1 MATGEGPPPPIAQVL
16 IDDHSIRQL
25 EPIVGRWPWP
35 RMVHAV
41 LVDFLARGPAT
52 LVVYDVL
59 FSESAKGTSDIGG
72 TAWTGAESD
81 AALVDSVGRAGNV
94 ILAAEASSE
103 GLVDATKNVQPPL
116 DDIPALQARWPVA
129 GFAER
134 RPLLTPP
141 FPALARAARGIG
153 HARLAYDADGPA
165 RRYVPFVEVAG
176 RIVPSL
182 PVAAVLA
189 ARGIA
194 PDQVTASRM
203 ALMLGPTRVPW
214 VEQVVPDYYG
224 PPQTV
229 WRGLVPFRGPTMRAD
244 RTPTFPSYSFQD
256 VFLAEQQ
263 ILAGQA
269 PHLDPAVFKDRI
281 VVVGVTAEGL
291 KDIFT
296 TPYGE
301 GTMPGAEF
309 HANVIDGLL
318 ANRAIAPAASWQR
331 ATAILVPALAVSAVG
346 ALAAPWAAALAA
358 LAAAV
363 SLTWLTTRALGQGLW
378 LPLVVPVLAA
388 LLAFVADLAWSY
400 FVEGREKRRVK
411 RLFSRYVSR
420 DVYQR
425 LLASPGDIGL
435 GGERREM
442 TVLFSDMR
450 GFTTLSESGEAED
463 LVRQLNQYFTRMVR
477 GRVRPAWHGGQ
488 VRRRHDHGP
497 LRGAARRSRPCRSR
511 GADRPADGR
520 RPAGPQPPLGD
531 RGPGRPRHRHR
542 HQHRGDDCRQHRVR
556 YDHELHGDWRQREPR
571 RPARIAQQ
579 AVRHARPDFGG
590 DPPAVEGTIR
600 PPPPGRGPG
609 EGEDPAGRHL
619 RSAHRGEER
628 GIRMR
633 SRVILAAAVAAVVAT
648 PALTAADQLGGLTGA
663 LKKAQQ
669 FKDVEMTDAEEAQ
682 LGAQVSERIR
692 ARYGVVQSVPV
703 HRYVSLVGMA
713 LATASAKPGLQW
725 KFIVLDTD
733 AVNAF
738 AAPGGF
744 IHITKGALANLKDES
759 ELAGV
764 LGHEIIHV
772 TEKHTIRAIQ
782 KGKLVQMGAN
792 DTVAG
797 NNLLMSQLV
806 DTAYQVIENGFG
818 RGEELEADEKGI
830 VLANT
835 VGYAPQ
841 GLNGFL
847 TMLMERNKSGADRNG
862 LFASHPETKERVDK
876 LTRQIAAPE
885 AGLHGD
891 GGRALY
897 HQHHVQAGPG
907 GRDRQRRGRIGRGRR
922 RVVAAAEE
930 EGPRR
935 SRRNAHPGRRREE
948 VGADHRIGRGP
959 RRRQRGQERRGRHQ
973 HGAGRG
979 HRRRRRAHRV
989 QEGRRI

>member
-1 MATGEGPPPPIAQVL
+1 VRIAATRWALAAAFTLASALLAAALGLTPLLRQLELKTYDARLRAVATGEGPPPPIAQVL

-103 GLVDATKNVQPPL
+103 GLVDPTKNVQPPL

-189 ARGIA
+189 ARGTA

-203 ALMLGPTRVPW
+203 ALVLGPTRVPW

-224 PPQTV
+224 PAQTV

-331 ATAILVPALAVSAVG
+331 ATAILGPALAVSAVG

-463 LVRQLNQYFTRMVR
+463 LVRQLNQYFTRMVE
-477 GRVRPAWHGGQ
+477 V
-488 VRRRHDHGP
+488 V
-497 LRGAARRSRPCRSR
+497 
-511 GADRPADGR
+511 
-520 RPAGPQPPLGD
+520 
-531 RGPGRPRHRHR
+531 
-542 HQHRGDDCRQHRVR
+542 
-556 YDHELHGDWRQREPR
+556 
-571 RPARIAQQ
+571 
-579 AVRHARPDFGG
+579 F
-590 DPPAVEGTIR
+590 
-600 PPPPGRGPG
+600 
-609 EGEDPAGRHL
+609 
-619 RSAHRGEER
+619 AHRGTVDKFVGDMIMALYGAPLDDPDHADHAVQTALQMVDALQDLNRRWAIEGRAALDIGVGVNTGEMIA
-628 GIRMR
+628 GNIGSDTIM
-633 SRVILAAAVAAVVAT
+633 SYTVIGDNVN
-648 PALTAADQLGGLTGA
+648 
-663 LKKAQQ
+663 
-669 FKDVEMTDAEEAQ
+669 
-682 LGAQVSERIR
+682 LGARLESLNKEYGTRILISEATRR
-692 ARYGVVQSVPV
+692 QLKGQYDLRPLGEV
-703 HRYVSLVGMA
+703 LV
-713 LATASAKPGLQW
+713 
-725 KFIVLDTD
+725 
-733 AVNAF
+733 
-738 AAPGGF
+738 
-744 IHITKGALANLKDES
+744 
-759 ELAGV
+759 
-764 LGHEIIHV
+764 
-772 TEKHTIRAIQ
+772 
-782 KGKLVQMGAN
+782 KGK
-792 DTVAG
+792 TRPVAIYE
-797 NNLLMSQLV
+797 V
-806 DTAYQVIENGFG
+806 RTAVKN
-818 RGEELEADEKGI
+818 EAS
-830 VLANT
+830 V
-835 VGYAPQ
+835 
-841 GLNGFL
+841 
-847 TMLMERNKSGADRNG
+847 
-862 LFASHPETKERVDK
+862 
-876 LTRQIAAPE
+876 
-885 AGLHGD
+885 
-891 GGRALY
+891 
-897 HQHHVQAGPG
+897 
-907 GRDRQRRGRIGRGRR
+907 
-922 RVVAAAEE
+922 
-930 EGPRR
+930 
-935 SRRNAHPGRRREE
+935 
-948 VGADHRIGRGP
+948 
-959 RRRQRGQERRGRHQ
+959 
-973 HGAGRG
+973 
-979 HRRRRRAHRV
+979 
-989 QEGRRI
+989 

>member
-1 MATGEGPPPPIAQVL
+1 MGTRWAVAFGFTVAAALLAGLLGRTSLLQQLELKTYDARLRAVATGEGPPPPIAQVL

-59 FSESAKGTSDIGG
+59 FSESATGTSDIGG

-182 PVAAVLA
+182 PVAAALA

-203 ALMLGPTRVPW
+203 TLVLGSTRVPW

-224 PPQTV
+224 PAQTV

-463 LVRQLNQYFTRMVR
+463 LVRQLNQYFTRMV
-477 GRVRPAWHGGQ
+477 Q
-488 VRRRHDHGP
+488 V
-497 LRGAARRSRPCRSR
+497 
-511 GADRPADGR
+511 
-520 RPAGPQPPLGD
+520 
-531 RGPGRPRHRHR
+531 
-542 HQHRGDDCRQHRVR
+542 V
-556 YDHELHGDWRQREPR
+556 
-571 RPARIAQQ
+571 
-579 AVRHARPDFGG
+579 F
-590 DPPAVEGTIR
+590 
-600 PPPPGRGPG
+600 
-609 EGEDPAGRHL
+609 
-619 RSAHRGEER
+619 AHRGTVDKFV
-628 GIRMR
+628 GDMIMA
-633 SRVILAAAVAAVVAT
+633 LYGAPLDDPDHADHAVQT
-648 PALTAADQLGGLTGA
+648 ALQMVDA
-663 LKKAQQ
+663 LKDLNRRWAIEGRAAL
-669 FKDVEMTDAEEAQ
+669 DIGIGINTGEMIAGNIGSDTIMSYTVIGDNVN
-682 LGAQVSERIR
+682 LGARLESLNKEYGTRILISEATRR
-692 ARYGVVQSVPV
+692 QLKGQYDLRPLGEV
-703 HRYVSLVGMA
+703 LV
-713 LATASAKPGLQW
+713 
-725 KFIVLDTD
+725 
-733 AVNAF
+733 
-738 AAPGGF
+738 
-744 IHITKGALANLKDES
+744 
-759 ELAGV
+759 
-764 LGHEIIHV
+764 
-772 TEKHTIRAIQ
+772 
-782 KGKLVQMGAN
+782 KGK
-792 DTVAG
+792 TRPVA
-797 NNLLMSQLV
+797 V
-806 DTAYQVIENGFG
+806 YEVRTALKN
-818 RGEELEADEKGI
+818 EAS
-830 VLANT
+830 V
-835 VGYAPQ
+835 
-841 GLNGFL
+841 
-847 TMLMERNKSGADRNG
+847 
-862 LFASHPETKERVDK
+862 
-876 LTRQIAAPE
+876 
-885 AGLHGD
+885 
-891 GGRALY
+891 
-897 HQHHVQAGPG
+897 
-907 GRDRQRRGRIGRGRR
+907 
-922 RVVAAAEE
+922 
-930 EGPRR
+930 
-935 SRRNAHPGRRREE
+935 
-948 VGADHRIGRGP
+948 
-959 RRRQRGQERRGRHQ
+959 
-973 HGAGRG
+973 
-979 HRRRRRAHRV
+979 
-989 QEGRRI
+989 

>member
-1 MATGEGPPPPIAQVL
+1 MGTRWAVAAGFTVVSALLAGLLGRASLVQQLELKTYDARLRTVATGAGPTPAIAQVL

-59 FSESAKGTSDIGG
+59 FSESARGTSDIGG

-81 AALVDSVGRAGNV
+81 AALVDAVGRAGNV

-103 GLVDATKNVQPPL
+103 GLVDATKNVQPPF

-189 ARGIA
+189 ARAIA
-194 PDQVTASRM
+194 PDQVTASPM
-203 ALMLGPTRVPW
+203 ALTLGPTRVPW

-224 PPQTV
+224 PPHTV

-263 ILAGQA
+263 VLAGQP

-318 ANRAIAPAASWQR
+318 ANRAIAPAESWQR
-331 ATAILVPALAVSAVG
+331 ATATLLPALAVSAVG

-358 LAAAV
+358 MAAAV
-363 SLTWLTTRALGQGLW
+363 SLSWLTTRALGQGLW

-420 DVYQR
+420 DVFQR
-425 LLASPGDIGL
+425 LLASPGEIGL

-450 GFTTLSESGEAED
+450 GFTTLSESGEPED
-463 LVRQLNQYFTRMVR
+463 LVRQLNQYFTRMVEVVFAQR
-477 GRVRPAWHGGQ
+477 GTVDKFVGDMIMALYGAPLDDPDHADHAVQTALQMVDALQELNRRWTIEGRAVLDIGIGINTGEMIAGNIGSDTIMSYTVIGDNVNLGARLESLNKQYGTRILISEATRRQLKGQYDVRPLGEVVVKGKTRPVAIFE
-488 VRRRHDHGP
+488 VRT
-497 LRGAARRSRPCRSR
+497 
-511 GADRPADGR
+511 
-520 RPAGPQPPLGD
+520 AGTN
-531 RGPGRPRHRHR
+531 
-542 HQHRGDDCRQHRVR
+542 
-556 YDHELHGDWRQREPR
+556 E
-571 RPARIAQQ
+571 
-579 AVRHARPDFGG
+579 
-590 DPPAVEGTIR
+590 
-600 PPPPGRGPG
+600 
-609 EGEDPAGRHL
+609 
-619 RSAHRGEER
+619 
-628 GIRMR
+628 
-633 SRVILAAAVAAVVAT
+633 
-648 PALTAADQLGGLTGA
+648 
-663 LKKAQQ
+663 
-669 FKDVEMTDAEEAQ
+669 
-682 LGAQVSERIR
+682 
-692 ARYGVVQSVPV
+692 
-703 HRYVSLVGMA
+703 
-713 LATASAKPGLQW
+713 ASA
-725 KFIVLDTD
+725 
-733 AVNAF
+733 
-738 AAPGGF
+738 
-744 IHITKGALANLKDES
+744 
-759 ELAGV
+759 
-764 LGHEIIHV
+764 
-772 TEKHTIRAIQ
+772 
-782 KGKLVQMGAN
+782 
-792 DTVAG
+792 
-797 NNLLMSQLV
+797 
-806 DTAYQVIENGFG
+806 
-818 RGEELEADEKGI
+818 
-830 VLANT
+830 
-835 VGYAPQ
+835 
-841 GLNGFL
+841 
-847 TMLMERNKSGADRNG
+847 
-862 LFASHPETKERVDK
+862 
-876 LTRQIAAPE
+876 
-885 AGLHGD
+885 
-891 GGRALY
+891 
-897 HQHHVQAGPG
+897 
-907 GRDRQRRGRIGRGRR
+907 
-922 RVVAAAEE
+922 
-930 EGPRR
+930 
-935 SRRNAHPGRRREE
+935 
-948 VGADHRIGRGP
+948 
-959 RRRQRGQERRGRHQ
+959 
-973 HGAGRG
+973 
-979 HRRRRRAHRV
+979 
-989 QEGRRI
+989 

>member
-1 MATGEGPPPPIAQVL
+1 M
-16 IDDHSIRQL
+16 
-25 EPIVGRWPWP
+25 
-35 RMVHAV
+35 
-41 LVDFLARGPAT
+41 
-52 LVVYDVL
+52 
-59 FSESAKGTSDIGG
+59 
-72 TAWTGAESD
+72 
-81 AALVDSVGRAGNV
+81 
-94 ILAAEASSE
+94 
-103 GLVDATKNVQPPL
+103 
-116 DDIPALQARWPVA
+116 
-129 GFAER
+129 
-134 RPLLTPP
+134 
-141 FPALARAARGIG
+141 
-153 HARLAYDADGPA
+153 
-165 RRYVPFVEVAG
+165 
-176 RIVPSL
+176 
-182 PVAAVLA
+182 
-189 ARGIA
+189 
-194 PDQVTASRM
+194 
-203 ALMLGPTRVPW
+203 
-214 VEQVVPDYYG
+214 
-224 PPQTV
+224 
-229 WRGLVPFRGPTMRAD
+229 
-244 RTPTFPSYSFQD
+244 
-256 VFLAEQQ
+256 
-263 ILAGQA
+263 
-269 PHLDPAVFKDRI
+269 
-281 VVVGVTAEGL
+281 
-291 KDIFT
+291 
-296 TPYGE
+296 
-301 GTMPGAEF
+301 
-309 HANVIDGLL
+309 
-318 ANRAIAPAASWQR
+318 
-331 ATAILVPALAVSAVG
+331 
-346 ALAAPWAAALAA
+346 
-358 LAAAV
+358 
-363 SLTWLTTRALGQGLW
+363 
-378 LPLVVPVLAA
+378 LAA

-463 LVRQLNQYFTRMVR
+463 LVRQLNQYFTRMVE
-477 GRVRPAWHGGQ
+477 VVFA
-488 VRRRHDHGP
+488 
-497 LRGAARRSRPCRSR
+497 
-511 GADRPADGR
+511 
-520 RPAGPQPPLGD
+520 
-531 RGPGRPRHRHR
+531 
-542 HQHRGDDCRQHRVR
+542 HRGTVDKFVGDMIMALYGAPLDDP
-556 YDHELHGDWRQREPR
+556 DHADHAVQTALQMVDALQDLNRRWAIEGRAVLDIGIGINTGEMIAGNIGSDTIMSYTVIGDNVNLGARLESLNKEL
-571 RPARIAQQ
+571 
-579 AVRHARPDFGG
+579 RHAHPDFRG
-590 DPPAVEGTIR
+590 DSPAVEGTIR
-600 PPPPGRGPG
+600 RPPPGRGPG

-713 LATASAKPGLQW
+713 LATASAKPGLPW

-764 LGHEIIHV
+764 LGHELIHV

-830 VLANT
+830 ALANT

-847 TMLMERNKSGADRNG
+847 TMLMERNKSAADRNG
-862 LFASHPETKERVDK
+862 LFASHPETKERVDR
-876 LTRQIAAPE
+876 LTKQIASQKLASTATVAARYTTNITFKPV
-885 AGLHGD
+885 AG
-891 GGRALY
+891 R
-897 HQHHVQAGPG
+897 
-907 GRDRQRRGRIGRGRR
+907 RDRQRRGRIGRGRR
-922 RVVAAAEE
+922 RVGQAGRGAEE
-930 EGPRR
+930 EGPGRSRRDAQRRAAARR
-935 SRRNAHPGRRREE
+935 SRRRSPDRARPAAAPTRTRTPWAAPTRRWSRSPSPPPSSPRSRRK
-948 VGADHRIGRGP
+948 AD
-959 RRRQRGQERRGRHQ
+959 
-973 HGAGRG
+973 
-979 HRRRRRAHRV
+979 
-989 QEGRRI
+989 